1 VAVIPIPREA
11 TELREGR
18 VTVTLVAADNQETK
32 NVNVVG
38 KNIMPNTRILRAR
51 LRVVRA
57 PTIAWVSPGSGGCA
71 SGDVQLAVVANSST
85 LVSSVGFFVG
95 GREIGR
101 VRTTQSGVY
110 SITWKP
116 GAARG
121 KRTLTAAV
129 SDTSG
134 REARA
139 KRTVRICR

>member
-1 VAVIPIPREA
+1 
-11 TELREGR
+11 
-18 VTVTLVAADNQETK
+18 
-32 NVNVVG
+32 
-38 KNIMPNTRILRAR
+38 
-51 LRVVRA
+51 
-57 PTIAWVSPGSGGCA
+57 
-71 SGDVQLAVVANSST
+71 
-85 LVSSVGFFVG
+85 
-95 GREIGR
+95 

-129 SDTSG
+129 SDTAG